1 MSVQLALQH
10 SVDEKPRQKGAN
22 ILWREFQD
30 RLIKTVLRTDHNFI
44 VRGLLLP
51 YRNSLLSG
59 AQFVE
64 TDDRRFMKVLLGVLV
79 ITLIFLH
86 GTIDAW
92 RVGGSKFFGPFLF
105 TIFLVFMMTTGITA
119 RLGFKRKSLVDS
131 LVPDPHFKYNS
142 SAAESAGFWAALGV
156 AIYGVYKAFYLF

>member
-1 MSVQLALQH
+1 M
-10 SVDEKPRQKGAN
+10 
-22 ILWREFQD
+22 
-30 RLIKTVLRTDHNFI
+30 LRTDHNFI

-64 TDDRRFMKVLLGVLV
+64 TDDRRFMKVLWGMFV
-79 ITLIFLH
+79 IILIFLH

-92 RVGGSKFFGPFLF
+92 RVGGSKFFWPFLF
-105 TIFLVFMMTTGITA
+105 TIFLAFMMSTGIAA

-156 AIYGVYKAFYLF
+156 AIYGIYKAFYLF

>member
-44 VRGLLLP
+44 VRWLLLP

-64 TDDRRFMKVLLGVLV
+64 TDARRLVKFFWGGLV
-79 ITLIFLH
+79 IIPIFVSI
-86 GTIDAW
+86 TIDDW
-92 RVGGSKFFGPFLF
+92 RVGGRKFIGSLLF
-105 TIFLVFMMTTGITA
+105 TMFFVFLMTAGIAA
-119 RLGFKRKSLVDS
+119 RLGFKRKSVVDS

-142 SAAESAGFWAALGV
+142 SAAQSAGFWAAVGV
-156 AIYGVYKAFYLF
+156 AIYGIYKAFYLF

>member
-1 MSVQLALQH
+1 M
-10 SVDEKPRQKGAN
+10 
-22 ILWREFQD
+22 WREFQD

-64 TDDRRFMKVLLGVLV
+64 TDDRRFLKALWGVLV
-79 ITLIFLH
+79 ITLILLH

-92 RVGGSKFFGPFLF
+92 RVGGSKFIGSFLF
-105 TIFLVFMMTTGITA
+105 TIFLAFMMSTGIAA
-119 RLGFKRKSLVDS
+119 RLGFKKKSLVDS

-156 AIYGVYKAFYLF
+156 AIYGIYKAFYLF